1 MERNLNNSDITISDS
16 EIAMLLGKELP
27 KKDEGKDKGKNKES
41 ARETFVRKIRV
52 PNEKRKNNKIEGK
65 ILTKEEINFLLGNN
79 KNGKDEEMEH

>member
-27 KKDEGKDKGKNKES
+27 KKAEGKDKEKNKES

-52 PNEKRKNNKIEGK
+52 PSEKKKNNKVEGK